1 MRVGKIFVVFFLLL
15 LSSAAMTGC
24 DEKKEVKTVDWYM
37 APENKAALDAT
48 LKECRNNP
56 GQLKDDLNCL
66 NAATARHNLF
76 ATKPS
81 IQIK

>member
-1 MRVGKIFVVFFLLL
+1 MRVRKIFVVLLL
-15 LSSAAMTGC
+15 LLFPAIIAGC

-48 LKECRNNP
+48 LKECSNNP
-56 GQLKDDLNCL
+56 GQLKDDPNCL

-76 ATKPS
+76 AAPPT
-81 IQIK
+81 IKVR